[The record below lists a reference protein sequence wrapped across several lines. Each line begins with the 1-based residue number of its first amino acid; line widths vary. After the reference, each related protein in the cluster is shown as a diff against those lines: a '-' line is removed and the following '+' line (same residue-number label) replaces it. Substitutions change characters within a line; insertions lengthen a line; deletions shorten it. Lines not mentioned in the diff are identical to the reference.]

1 MIADRANRH
10 AFALCWLPSGF
21 PWDALSS
28 TGIIAAGTQPHD
40 ERPLHD
46 WRVEFSR
53 RQPAEVWQLNRLL
66 L

>member
-28 TGIIAAGTQPHD
+28 TGIIAAGTQPMTKG
-40 ERPLHD
+40 LYTTG
-46 WRVEFSR
+46 
-53 RQPAEVWQLNRLL
+53 VWNLAAASQRKSGN
-66 L
+66 